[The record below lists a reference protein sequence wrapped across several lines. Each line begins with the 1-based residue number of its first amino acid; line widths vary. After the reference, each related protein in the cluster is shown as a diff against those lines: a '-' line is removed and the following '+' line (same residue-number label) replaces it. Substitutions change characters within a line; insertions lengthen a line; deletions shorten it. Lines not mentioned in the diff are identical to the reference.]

1 MRRNLQYRFLIIFAV
16 IAVSFWM
23 FYPPGEKINLG
34 LDLRGGMHLVL
45 QVNTR
50 DALEMESNQAR
61 EQIDSELRRRD
72 IPFDQVRV
80 TQDLRIEVIG
90 VPRDQEAVVQDLLR
104 DYAGSW
110 DSQVRY
116 AQNEVNFVM
125 TMQGAARRGIAE
137 MTVRQARETIANRI
151 DQYGVA
157 EPTIAIYGSGE
168 VPDQIIVEM
177 PGVDDPDRVLRLIRD
192 VAQLELKVVHA
203 ERGGPYTT
211 RDSAMEAFGHNLPP
225 GYEILPY
232 RNVTETGGQT
242 MYMVVSRA
250 ASITGQHLKNARRSE
265 DSLTGRAEV
274 IFFLN
279 SEGVRRFTR
288 VTEQNVGNRLAIVL
302 DSEIRSAPNIQERIA
317 SDSARITGQFTRE
330 QAEDLALT
338 LRSGALPAS
347 VNILENRIVGPSL
360 GMDSIR
366 RGITASL
373 IGLALVVAGMLVFYR
388 LSGINAVICL
398 ALNLL
403 ILMGVLGYFN
413 ATLTLPGIAGVILT
427 IGMAVDAN
435 ILIFERIKEELRTGK
450 TIRAAVESGFDRVFV
465 TILDTNITTLIAAL
479 FLFQFGTG
487 PVRGFAVTLAV
498 GLTANIFAATFVS
511 RSFFEMVL
519 QRWQPEKLSI

>member
-1 MRRNLQYRFLIIFAV
+1 MRRNLQYRLLIILAV
-16 IAVSFWM
+16 VVASIWM

-45 QVNTR
+45 QVNTE
-50 DALEMESNQAR
+50 DAFEMEANQAR
-61 EQIDSELRRRD
+61 EQVDSDLRARD
-72 IPFDQVRV
+72 IPYGQVRV
-80 TQDLRIEVIG
+80 TQDLRIEVTG
-90 VPRDQEAVVQDLLR
+90 VPDDQQAAVQDVLR
-104 DYAGSW
+104 DYSGTW

-116 AQNEVNFVM
+116 GQNEVNFVM
-125 TMQGAARRGIAE
+125 TMQNAARRAIGE

-168 VPDQIIVEM
+168 IPDQIIVEL
-177 PGVDDPDRVLRLIRD
+177 PGVDDPNRVLRLIRD
-192 VAQLELKVVHA
+192 VAQLELKVVHP
-203 ERGGPYTT
+203 ERGGPYST
-211 RDSAMEAFGHNLPP
+211 RDSAMEAFGNNLPP
-225 GYEILPY
+225 GFEILPY
-232 RNVTETGGQT
+232 RNVNETGAQT

-250 ASITGQHLKNARRSE
+250 ASITGGHLKNARRTE
-265 DSLTGRAEV
+265 DSMTGRAEV
-274 IFFLN
+274 VFFLN
-279 SEGVRRFTR
+279 SEGVRLFTR

-302 DSEIRSAPNIQERIA
+302 DNEVRSAPNIQERIS

-347 VNILENRIVGPSL
+347 INILENRIIGPSL

-366 RGITASL
+366 RGVAASL
-373 IGLALVVAGMLVFYR
+373 IGLTLVVLAMLAFYR
-388 LSGINAVICL
+388 FSGLNAVFCL
-398 ALNLL
+398 VLNLL

-450 TIRAAVESGFDRVFV
+450 TIRGAVEAGFDRVFV

-487 PVRGFAVTLAV
+487 PIRGFAVTLAV
-498 GLTANIFAATFVS
+498 GLIANIFAATFVS
-511 RSFFEMVL
+511 RSFFELVL
-519 QRWQPEKLSI
+519 QKRQPEKLSI

>member
-1 MRRNLQYRFLIIFAV
+1 
-16 IAVSFWM
+16 M

-50 DALEMESNQAR
+50 DALEMEANQAR
-61 EQIDSELRRRD
+61 EQIDGEMRRRD
-72 IPFDQVRV
+72 IPFDRVQV
-80 TQDLRIEVIG
+80 TPDLRIEVTG
-90 VPRDQEAVVQDLLR
+90 VPGDQEGAAQDLLR
-104 DYAGSW
+104 DYAGTW
-110 DSQVRY
+110 ESQPRF

-125 TMQGAARRGIAE
+125 TMVPAARRGIAE

-177 PGVDDPDRVLRLIRD
+177 PGVDDPDRILRLIRD
-192 VAQLELKVVHA
+192 VAQLELKVVHP
-203 ERGGPYTT
+203 ERGGPYST

-242 MYMVVSRA
+242 MYMVASRA
-250 ASITGQHLKNARRSE
+250 ASITGGHLKNARRTE
-265 DSLTGRAEV
+265 DSMTGRAEV
-274 IFFLN
+274 AFYLN

-302 DSEIRSAPNIQERIA
+302 DGEIRSAPNIQERIA

-366 RGITASL
+366 RGILASI
-373 IGLALVVAGMLVFYR
+373 IGLLAVVVAMLFFYK

-403 ILMGVLGYFN
+403 ILLGVLGYFN

-450 TIRAAVESGFDRVFV
+450 KIRAAVEAGFNRVFV
-465 TILDTNITTLIAAL
+465 TILDTNITTLIAAA

-487 PVRGFAVTLAV
+487 PVRGFAVTLGI
-498 GLTANIFAATFVS
+498 GLIANIFAATFVS
-511 RSFFEMVL
+511 RSIFEMVL
-519 QRWQPEKLSI
+519 QKRQPERLSI